1 MTQAPSGTD
10 ARLTGEGT
18 IAVPGGSVRYWIY
31 GDGGIPLLCLHGGPG
46 MAHDYLD
53 TLAALSDERA
63 VVFYDQ
69 LGCGA
74 SDRPDDPSLWTI
86 DRSVAEV
93 AAVVEALDL
102 DRFHLFGNSWGGWL
116 AMQYTLDRRPSLV
129 SLTISSS
136 PPSVPRVIEEMGVLR
151 RQLPPE
157 VEAVITDHEVRGEF
171 ACPEYTTAIM
181 VFYKRHL
188 CRLDPW
194 PPSVERSMGSA
205 FGAGPYL
212 TMWGPSEFGPVTG
225 NLEGWDITDR
235 LGEIAMPTLLTVGR
249 HDEMWPSHMEDMR
262 ARMPNAELVVFEE
275 SSHMAFVEEPDAYM
289 ATMNRF
295 LDRAE
300 RQSG

>member
-1 MTQAPSGTD
+1 MTQPQSSNEP
-10 ARLTGEGT
+10 RLTREGT
-18 IAVPGGSVRYWIY
+18 IVVPGGSVRYWVY
-31 GDGGIPLLCLHGGPG
+31 GEGGIPLLCLHGGPG

-53 TLAALSDERA
+53 TLADLSDRRA

-74 SDRPDDPSLWTI
+74 SNRPDDRSLWTM

-93 AAVVEALDL
+93 AAVCDALDL
-102 DRFHLFGNSWGGWL
+102 GRIHLFGNSWGGWL
-116 AMQYTLDRRPSLV
+116 AMQYTLDRRPDLA

-136 PPSVPRVIEEMGVLR
+136 PPSVPRVVAEMGVLR
-151 RQLPPE
+151 HQLPAD
-157 VEAVITDHEVRGEF
+157 VERVIADHEAREVF
-171 ACPEYTTAIM
+171 DTPEYNDAIM

-194 PPSVERSMGSA
+194 PPAVKRSMGSA

-225 NLEGWDITDR
+225 NLDGWDITDR
-235 LGEIAMPTLLTVGR
+235 LGELGMPVLLTVGR
-249 HDEMWPSHMEDMR
+249 HDEMWPSHMKDMQSR
-262 ARMPNAELVVFEE
+262 IPDAELVVFED
-275 SSHMAFVEEPDAYM
+275 SSHMAFQEERGLYI

-295 LDRAE
+295 LEAVE
-300 RQSG
+300 RS

>member
-1 MTQAPSGTD
+1 
-10 ARLTGEGT
+10 
-18 IAVPGGSVRYWIY
+18 
-31 GDGGIPLLCLHGGPG
+31 

-53 TLAALSDERA
+53 TLADLSDRRA
-63 VVFYDQ
+63 IVFYDQ

-86 DRSVAEV
+86 GRSVAEV
-93 AAVVEALDL
+93 AAVCDALDL

-116 AMQYTLDRRPSLV
+116 AMQYTLDRRPDIA

-136 PPSVPRVIEEMGVLR
+136 PPSVPRVVEEMGVLR
-151 RQLPPE
+151 QQLPAD
-157 VEAVITDHEVRGEF
+157 VERVIADHEAREVF
-171 ACPEYTTAIM
+171 DCPEYTAAIM

-225 NLEGWDITDR
+225 NLGGWDITDR
-235 LGEIAMPTLLTVGR
+235 LGEFTMPILLTVGR
-249 HDEMWPSHMEDMR
+249 HDEMWPSHMEDMQGR
-262 ARMPNAELVVFEE
+262 IPDAELVVFED
-275 SSHMAFVEEPDAYM
+275 SSHMAFQEERAAYM

-295 LDRAE
+295 LEAVE
-300 RQSG
+300 RS